1 MLALL
6 PWLPILV
13 LTVLTT
19 VLAFAVIGLSR
30 LLGPQRGSRRKLM
43 PYESGM
49 TPIGSAR
56 RPIRIAFYLVAIEF
70 LLFDLEIMFLY
81 PYALIFRELG
91 VYGLVAVGFF
101 VFFILAG
108 YVYAIKQGTLEW
120 R

>member
-1 MLALL
+1 MQALL
-6 PWLPILV
+6 PWLPVLV

-30 LLGPQRGSRRKLM
+30 LLGPRRGSLRKLM

-56 RPIRIAFYLVAIEF
+56 RRIRIAFYLVAIEF

-101 VFFILAG
+101 LFFILAG
-108 YVYAIKQGTLEW
+108 YVYAFKQGTLEW